1 MRGEAEKTELAVTR
15 ARALRISAG
24 AGPLSEGSLTVIA
37 QPCAAPRR
45 QVPDGSSRDPETWQ
59 SSPHEH
65 IEKTVFSL
73 LDRFV

>member
-37 QPCAAPRR
+37 QPCAALRR
-45 QVPDGSSRDPETWQ
+45 QEPTAVLAIRRRGNR
-59 SSPHEH
+59 
-65 IEKTVFSL
+65 L
-73 LDRFV
+73 LMNILKRLYFHC